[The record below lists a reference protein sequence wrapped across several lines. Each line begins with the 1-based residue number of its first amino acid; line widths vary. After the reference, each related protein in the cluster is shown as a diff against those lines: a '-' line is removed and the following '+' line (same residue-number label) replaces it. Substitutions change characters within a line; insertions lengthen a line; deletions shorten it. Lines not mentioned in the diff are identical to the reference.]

1 MPGRLSLTWMIRAG
15 MAYQRSGADDGSAT
29 LSSPLLERSAKEGS
43 GDGRHRRMARRDLR
57 RASDQRPPPRLLL
70 AAAAIGG
77 EADFERQHHVDE
89 GLEGDADEQRTDQ
102 IDDLPL
108 LKRDRERG
116 EPVLLR
122 AGRCEVRAGQL
133 FEGAEERRVGK

>member
-1 MPGRLSLTWMIRAG
+1 MIRPFASRERQPSCARSRLMPGRLSSTWMRRAG

-77 EADFERQHHVDE
+77 EARSEEHTSELQSLMRSS
-89 GLEGDADEQRTDQ
+89 DA
-102 IDDLPL
+102 
-108 LKRDRERG
+108 
-116 EPVLLR
+116 V
-122 AGRCEVRAGQL
+122 V
-133 FEGAEERRVGK
+133 

>member
-1 MPGRLSLTWMIRAG
+1 MPGRLSSTWMRRAG

-77 EADFERQHHVDE
+77 EADRSEEHTSELQSLMRISYAVFC
-89 GLEGDADEQRTDQ
+89 
-102 IDDLPL
+102 
-108 LKRDRERG
+108 LKKKKQSTQNE
-116 EPVLLR
+116 
-122 AGRCEVRAGQL
+122 
-133 FEGAEERRVGK
+133 

>member
-1 MPGRLSLTWMIRAG
+1 MPGRLSSTWMRRAG

-70 AAAAIGG
+70 DRQSVVEGKRVSVSVDLGG
-77 EADFERQHHVDE
+77 
-89 GLEGDADEQRTDQ
+89 
-102 IDDLPL
+102 
-108 LKRDRERG
+108 
-116 EPVLLR
+116 
-122 AGRCEVRAGQL
+122 
-133 FEGAEERRVGK
+133 RRIIIKKIKNSSNR